1 LLSTVLGLL
10 GWLVF
15 ALFFDTVIGF
25 VDGSVGFGAGG
36 ERLESMRLVISST
49 GEDQAPMMLTW
60 GATLIGL
67 VTSTFQSL
75 LTAYG
80 YGFFWV
86 AAAGI
91 YLLLRLDVDQT
102 EFDDVFMDDDE
113 DMMYGLPTIAQDDA
127 GVPGVTDVDE
137 SQSDV
142 ERSGE

>member
-1 LLSTVLGLL
+1 
-10 GWLVF
+10 
-15 ALFFDTVIGF
+15 
-25 VDGSVGFGAGG
+25 
-36 ERLESMRLVISST
+36 
-49 GEDQAPMMLTW
+49 MMLTW